1 MKLIKNHKG
10 VIRLWKQLIILWFP
24 ILVAKGANAQW
35 SKSSAENDRI
45 VVFEGNQ
52 TKPVIASD
60 GSDGAIIAWQDD
72 RNTNNDIYTIRI
84 QASGKLTWSPNGKPV
99 VVFEGDQQSPSI
111 IENGLGGAF
120 IAWQDNR
127 NNPIIFEVYA
137 QQIDNFFGSEKWS
150 ENGEIVQSSNSTPPR
165 IIRDSIFG
173 VIVATYTPIF
183 TDFTVLVQK
192 LNSIG
197 RTRWG
202 PRTPAN
208 QNPRISA
215 PRPTEPPAII
225 SDLNG
230 GAIIAWPD
238 IRDGNLDLYAAHIN
252 QNGILD
258 WPSGEVL
265 VTSNSS
271 LTEGTTPAIIPD
283 PDSLGG
289 VIIAWISPEI
299 SGSVDFINVQ
309 KFNSSGQLQWGNNGK
324 IISQSSGRKR
334 NVKIA
339 RVKSDT
345 LLVLWV
351 DLSSGADW
359 DISAQLIKFLG
370 NTIGPEIKVVDFT
383 GDQVNPFLS
392 SNKKGAVIVAWEDNR
407 STDTDIYA
415 QLIEANGR
423 KRWEENDELALGTA
437 ISTAINNQKRPVLI
451 DDGLGGAIIV
461 WEDFRNGNDYDIYA
475 QRISAPGQL
484 GEFREIDIITPN
496 GNEIWEIGSSQVI
509 TWTSKGEIDSVS
521 VELSRN
527 GGQTFEVIFKSTP
540 NSGSTIWKPV
550 LDPAS
555 SACKIRIRAK
565 RADFIMDVSDQNF
578 TISNPQGPTI
588 QHTQI
593 SQATD
598 GDSLLISA
606 EVRDLSGVAEV
617 FLNYRQG
624 GAQNFV
630 PIAML
635 PDTGDNFSSV
645 IAANSVTERGLEY
658 YISSIDSINQDS
670 NTDTF
675 FVSVNFGSGVQ
686 TAQISGGTSQSA
698 YRMISSPNL
707 LEKTFIDSIFSASGF
722 GAIDTTSWRVFLYQ
736 DTVYVELDSTTLE
749 DATFTF
755 EPGKAFWL
763 ISNSDNM
770 INYGSGVS
778 LRSDTIFTITLDP
791 GWNQIGLPFA
801 FPVAWNSI
809 FTTRGEPD
817 VDMPW
822 LYTGSYAIADT
833 LEPFEGYFVQNRS
846 NNRIDLKI
854 PPIAAEASGEPLAH
868 LNLSHANW
876 ALQIEATCQE
886 ALDDFNF
893 LGVYEQAS
901 DSWDALD
908 HTEPPPIG
916 EYVSV
921 YFPHKDWQVHPNNYT
936 TDFRTPVAEGQT
948 WSFIVNTN
956 IRSSEAKIVIMGIET
971 LPHDLEII
979 LLDEK
984 LNISQDLREDNVF
997 VFPTG
1002 AYGISK
1008 NLKIL
1013 VGDREFVAEETSDKT
1028 LVPVDFELSQNFPN
1042 PFNPV
1047 TSIRFG
1053 IPHAEKVRIQVFD
1066 ILGKEVT
1073 TLIDNEQKQAGYHLV
1088 SWNGKDRYG
1097 SEVASGLYIYRLQ
1110 AGKFSQTKKM
1120 LLIQ

>member
-1 MKLIKNHKG
+1 MKLIKHHKG
-10 VIRLWKQLIILWFP
+10 IIRLWKQLIIIWVL
-24 ILVAKGANAQW
+24 ILVAKAVDAQW
-35 SKSSAENDRI
+35 SDNPLENNAVATLAES
-45 VVFEGNQ
+45 NQ
-52 TKPVIASD
+52 FSPVIAKD
-60 GSDGAIIAWQDD
+60 GLGGVIIAWEDN
-72 RNTNNDIYTIRI
+72 RKGNFDIFARRI
-84 QASGKLTWSPNGKPV
+84 HPSGQLFWTDNGEPGKPIAINMSSQ
-99 VVFEGDQQSPSI
+99 ESPSI
-111 IENGLGGAF
+111 VEGLLGDFF

-127 NNPIIFEVYA
+127 NES
-137 QQIDNFFGSEKWS
+137 SEK
-150 ENGEIVQSSNSTPPR
+150 EIFVQKFAIDDEQPLQIWNPETRAHRGNNSSPL
-165 IIRDSIFG
+165 IIRNGSFG
-173 VIVATYTPIF
+173 VITASYISRLFDDLISYQFINNEGSPRFTPQEIVSDNAKGIQPDQPPAVVSGLDGGLIATWVDTRNSLPAIYAKGIKR
-183 TDFTVLVQK
+183 DGVSAWMAGEVLVSSTITDQTHPVA
-192 LNSIG
+192 L
-197 RTRWG
+197 
-202 PRTPAN
+202 
-208 QNPRISA
+208 
-215 PRPTEPPAII
+215 
-225 SDLNG
+225 SDGKG
-230 GAIIAWPD
+230 GAIIAWINRLNGLQD
-238 IRDGNLDLYAAHIN
+238 NIKVQRLNVDGNPQWATGGIVISSIKDKKRNIKITSDG
-252 QNGILD
+252 QNGAYIL
-258 WPSGEVL
+258 WE
-265 VTSNSS
+265 N
-271 LTEGTTPAIIPD
+271 LTGTNWKLNAQRI
-283 PDSLGG
+283 
-289 VIIAWISPEI
+289 
-299 SGSVDFINVQ
+299 F
-309 KFNSSGQLQWGNNGK
+309 NNGK
-324 IISQSSGRKR
+324 FWPNDLRLS
-334 NVKIA
+334 
-339 RVKSDT
+339 
-345 LLVLWV
+345 
-351 DLSSGADW
+351 LSSGDQTNAA
-359 DISAQLIKFLG
+359 I
-370 NTIGPEIKVVDFT
+370 IGDGRGQAI
-383 GDQVNPFLS
+383 
-392 SNKKGAVIVAWEDNR
+392 AAWEDNR
-407 STDTDIYA
+407 NGNLDIYA
-415 QLIEANGR
+415 QKI
-423 KRWEENDELALGTA
+423 DSLG
-437 ISTAINNQKRPVLI
+437 IVRPWGDG
-451 DDGLGGAIIV
+451 DDGLAISIAANAQRNPVLVDDEFAGAIIA
-461 WEDFRNGNDYDIYA
+461 WEDLRNINDRDIYA
-475 QRISAPGQL
+475 QKVSGPGIL
-484 GEFREIDIITPN
+484 GEIRSITVKSPN
-496 GNEIWEIGSSQVI
+496 GGENWEIGSTRIISWE
-509 TWTSKGEIDSVS
+509 WTGEIEQVVIEVS
-521 VELSRN
+521 NNEGRN
-527 GGQTFEVIFKSTP
+527 WQEIPFGTGTNNGFREWLINKESSEQWQLRISDRNFNFINDKSDRT
-540 NSGSTIWKPV
+540 
-550 LDPAS
+550 
-555 SACKIRIRAK
+555 
-565 RADFIMDVSDQNF
+565 F
-578 TISNPQGPTI
+578 TISNAQGPTI

-593 SQATD
+593 SQATY

-624 GAQNFV
+624 GAQDFV

-635 PDTGDNFSSV
+635 PDSGDNFSSV
-645 IAANSVTERGLEY
+645 IPANSLTERGLEY

-736 DTVYVELDSTTLE
+736 DTGYVELDSMIFE

-755 EPGKAFWL
+755 KPGEAFWL
-763 ISNSDNM
+763 ISDRDRM
-770 INYGSGVS
+770 IDYGSGVS
-778 LRSDTIFTITLDP
+778 LRSDTIFTMTLEP

-809 FTTRGEPD
+809 FTTSGEPD
-817 VDMPW
+817 VEMPW

-833 LEPFEGYFVQNRS
+833 LEPFEGYFVLNRS

-854 PPIAAEASGEPLAH
+854 PPIAAEASGEPLAR

-876 ALQIEATCQE
+876 ALQIKATCQE

-916 EYVSV
+916 DYVSV
-921 YFPHKDWQVHPNNYT
+921 YFPHKDWRVHPNNYT
-936 TDFRTPVAEGQT
+936 TDFRTTVANGQT

-956 IRSSEAKIVIMGIET
+956 IRSSEAKVVIMGIET

-984 LNISQDLREDNVF
+984 LNISQDLRENNVF

-1013 VGDREFVAEETSDKT
+1013 VGNREFLAEETSDKT
-1028 LVPVDFELSQNFPN
+1028 LVPENFVLSQNFPN

-1053 IPHAEKVRIQVFD
+1053 LPRAEKVRIQVFD

-1088 SWNGKDRYG
+1088 SWNSKDKYG